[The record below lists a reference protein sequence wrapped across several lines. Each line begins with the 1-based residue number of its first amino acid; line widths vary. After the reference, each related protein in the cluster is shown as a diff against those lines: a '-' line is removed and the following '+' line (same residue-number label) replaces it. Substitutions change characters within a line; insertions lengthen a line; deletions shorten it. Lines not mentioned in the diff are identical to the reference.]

1 MYIRSPTTTAVT
13 IFMDKHNN
21 VILCRRR
28 GRPVKNTH
36 RTSSKVYE
44 MLENNVL
51 YTIYIYIYSRVAYV

>member
-51 YTIYIYIYSRVAYV
+51 YTIYIYSRVAYV